1 MRRYRASFV
10 FLLAACLAAQPIL
23 AGSATAARLIPTEN
37 GSLVIDGKEIS
48 PFKSEMPLPEG
59 KLITCKGSCLVQAR
73 NVQLVPQDQSVFA
86 VAETSGRHNLT
97 VQSGRVD
104 FAIGPESRGLTFNVP
119 GQTLQAEKS
128 VASATDGGV
137 VRGYVSVTEKG
148 AEIVVQEGA
157 LQVATAEGSQ
167 VIEPNRPLV
176 MAMDKNGKVVAAGTA
191 AAGLAAGGAGMAG
204 ASGGGGVSAGAAVA
218 GGAVAA
224 AGVAAGVAAS
234 ADDGGRRAVSPTD
247 INPSNLDTR
256 PY

>member
-1 MRRYRASFV
+1 MRRYQASFV
-10 FLLAACLAAQPIL
+10 FLLVACLAAQPIL
-23 AGSATAARLIPTEN
+23 AGPATAARLIPTEK
-37 GSLVIDGKEIS
+37 GSLIIDGKEIS

-73 NVQLVPQDQSVFA
+73 NVQFVPRDQSVFA
-86 VAETSGRHNLT
+86 LAETNGQHDLT

-104 FAIGPESRGLTFNVP
+104 FAIGREARGLSFSIP
-119 GQTLQAEKS
+119 GQTLQAEKK
-128 VASATDGGV
+128 VLSAVGGEV

-167 VIEPNRPLV
+167 LIEPNQPLV
-176 MAMDKNGKVVAAGTA
+176 MAMDKNGKAVAAGTA
-191 AAGLAAGGAGMAG
+191 AAGLAAGGAGLAG
-204 ASGGGGVSAGAAVA
+204 ASGSGVSAGAAAA

-224 AGVAAGVAAS
+224 AGIAAGVAAS

-247 INPSNLDTR
+247 INPSNLDTK
-256 PY
+256 PF